1 MSYQY
6 YSRCKGGN
14 KHNFVSTVYVLTS
27 KFLTDAPTYPWKVTY
42 KGKLRVNFI
51 SLSDGMSSSWTPSD
65 LTAHF
70 NRVIGT
76 GFLTLLPLSFWFM
89 IIYLFFSS
97 ADVHENTSSFWKH
110 YCFGLV
116 FPLFLPRTWVL
127 KAKYNLLMWHP
138 PLSLEDDTCRNKTHF
153 ISSQNYVTLP
163 SLRGQYPYPISTVSI
178 PRYSLT
184 LYLNQRDK
192 KDSSAAKKFPPILS
206 SIGRALQNHFIH
218 NSSHISWDSWDILS
232 PLNVGFWDGIIESQ
246 NSALEGKK
254 RNYYISL
261 NISTAWGVFST

>member
-1 MSYQY
+1 
-6 YSRCKGGN
+6 
-14 KHNFVSTVYVLTS
+14 
-27 KFLTDAPTYPWKVTY
+27 
-42 KGKLRVNFI
+42 
-51 SLSDGMSSSWTPSD
+51 
-65 LTAHF
+65 
-70 NRVIGT
+70 
-76 GFLTLLPLSFWFM
+76 M

-97 ADVHENTSSFWKH
+97 ADVHENSSSFWKH

-138 PLSLEDDTCRNKTHF
+138 PLSLEDDTCRNRSHF
-153 ISSQNYVTLP
+153 ISSQNYITLP

-178 PRYSLT
+178 PRYSLI

-218 NSSHISWDSWDILS
+218 NSSHISWDSCDILCS
-232 PLNVGFWDGIIESQ
+232 FLRWHHRITKFSIGREEAQLLYKPEYQYRMGCLLNLTWRE
-246 NSALEGKK
+246 L
-254 RNYYISL
+254 
-261 NISTAWGVFST
+261 